1 MGGGGENGH
10 VNPGSARHVFPSVLD
25 SHPLLWALVL
35 TVRHGG
41 WARSWIGSP
50 GERSVAVAAK
60 TGGTQLP
67 PDTSRSGPRQ
77 RAGAVVR
84 RRKGREASAKR
95 NQSWLGHPTISSSV
109 VPFSSCLQSF
119 PASGSFQMSQFF
131 VSGGQSIVRHLMQR
145 TDVKG
150 LQSGN

>member
-10 VNPGSARHVFPSVLD
+10 VNPGSACHVFPSVLD

-84 RRKGREASAKR
+84 RRKGREARAKR
-95 NQSWLGHPTISSSV
+95 NQSWLGDCRARGTCV
-109 VPFSSCLQSF
+109 
-119 PASGSFQMSQFF
+119 
-131 VSGGQSIVRHLMQR
+131 GGTLKNRC
-145 TDVKG
+145 G
-150 LQSGN
+150 

>member
-77 RAGAVVR
+77 RAGAVVYPKKNPPKSQKPPACADRGYRVSLVSRRPCARGLPER
-84 RRKGREASAKR
+84 RRDRSPQIRKALDSQEVGDSLAT
-95 NQSWLGHPTISSSV
+95 PTPSPS
-109 VPFSSCLQSF
+109 
-119 PASGSFQMSQFF
+119 
-131 VSGGQSIVRHLMQR
+131 
-145 TDVKG
+145 
-150 LQSGN
+150 